1 MKLRDLVDD
10 LRLIDRECQI
20 IIHENEFLPFGK
32 IANDAADEIER
43 LRREL
48 LELKGKLNAK
58 SD

>member
-20 IIHENEFLPFGK
+20 IINENEFLPFGH
-32 IANDAADEIER
+32 IVNDAADEIER
-43 LRREL
+43 LRKEVC
-48 LELKGKLNAK
+48 ELKGKLNAK

>member
-20 IIHENEFLPFGK
+20 IVNENEFLPFGQ

-43 LRREL
+43 LRKEVW
-48 LELKGKLNAK
+48 ELKGKLNEK

>member
-20 IIHENEFLPFGK
+20 IINENEFLPFGQ
-32 IANDAADEIER
+32 IVNDAADEIER
-43 LRREL
+43 LRKEIW
-48 LELKGKLNAK
+48 ELKGKLNAK

>member
-20 IIHENEFLPFGK
+20 IINENEFLPFGQ
-32 IANDAADEIER
+32 IVNDAADEIER
-43 LRREL
+43 LRKEL
-48 LELKGKLNAK
+48 LEVKGKLNAK

>member
-20 IIHENEFLPFGK
+20 IIHENEFLPFGQ
-32 IANDAADEIER
+32 IVNDAADEIER
-43 LRREL
+43 LRKEL
-48 LELKGKLNAK
+48 LEVKGKLNAK

>member
-20 IIHENEFLPFGK
+20 IINENEFLPFGQ
-32 IANDAADEIER
+32 IVNDAADEIER
-43 LRREL
+43 LRKEVW
-48 LELKGKLNAK
+48 ELKGKLNAK

>member
-20 IIHENEFLPFGK
+20 IINENEFLPFGQ
-32 IANDAADEIER
+32 IVNDAADEIER
-43 LRREL
+43 LRKEL
-48 LELKGKLNAK
+48 WELKGKLNAK

>member
-20 IIHENEFLPFGK
+20 IIHENEFLPFGQ

-43 LRREL
+43 LRKEVW
-48 LELKGKLNAK
+48 ELKGKLNAK